1 MLAAAAA
8 LLGAPAASADEN
20 WTTPADVLGENGDQH
35 IDYPSFD
42 SSDHGAPWMTVGD
55 VGDVNGDG
63 LEDVGAGFGD
73 SNPYTSDPVY
83 ITFST
88 RLGGTIDALPGGFE
102 IVAPRFWSG
111 VSSTG
116 DVNGDGLG

>member
-1 MLAAAAA
+1 MACVLAAVAA
-8 LLGAPAASADEN
+8 LLAAPAAYADEN

-35 IDYPSFD
+35 IDYPPFN
-42 SSDHGAPWMTVGD
+42 SSTSGAPWMTVGA

-73 SNPYTSDPVY
+73 GSPYTSDPVY

-88 RLGGTIDALPGGFE
+88 RLGGAIDALPGGFA
-102 IVAPRFWSG
+102 IVA
-111 VSSTG
+111 
-116 DVNGDGLG
+116 